1 MLLNLKLTALSFLN
15 IVTQTL
21 VNYALGRVMSS
32 RQSLNSWKKLEIL
45 AEEKQSQHMNDLFAN
60 DSQRFD
66 KFSIELPKLLLDY
79 SKNLIDSDV
88 MTALFALADECEV
101 TQWRKKMFAGDKIN
115 KTEDR
120 AVLHTALRRSDT
132 TPLWVDGENISESV
146 ASQLTKMEDFVNR
159 VRQGHWLGYSGKRIT
174 DIVNI
179 GVGGSNLGPQM
190 VTEALKH
197 YSDNSVNVHYV
208 SNVDGAQIVE
218 ILRPLDPEKVLFIVS
233 SKTFTTTETM
243 TNAKTAINWLTAS
256 SFDDKSV
263 AKHFVAV
270 TANKE
275 NAMSFGIEA
284 DNIFDMWDWVG
295 GRFSLWSAI
304 GLAIALDLGFD
315 KFKDLLA
322 GANEMDQHFADAP
335 IEQNMP
341 AIMALLSV
349 WNTTF
354 LGAKSQAILP
364 YDQTLHMLAAYLQQ
378 AEMESNGKSVSWDGD
393 EINYATVPSIW
404 GELGINGQHAFYQYL
419 HQSNNVVPADFIG
432 SVESVTPVKGHHET
446 LMSNFF
452 AQTQALMTGVNE
464 DQVRTDLKA
473 KGRTAEYIDKVA
485 PHKVHKGNRPTN
497 TLLLKRI
504 DPKTLGS
511 LIALYE
517 NKIFVQGIILQI
529 CSFDQWGV
537 ELGKGLAASI
547 QEELES
553 ENVSSSHDCST
564 ARLIAYYKKAT
575 MKS

>member
-1 MLLNLKLTALSFLN
+1 MPGR
-15 IVTQTL
+15 QTL
-21 VNYALGRVMSS
+21 I
-32 RQSLNSWKKLEIL
+32 SWKKLTQL
-45 AEEKQSQHMNDLFAN
+45 AKEKKSQHMNDLFAN
-60 DSQRFD
+60 DDDRFA
-66 KFSIELPKLLLDY
+66 KFSIELPNLLLDY
-79 SKNLIDSDV
+79 SKNLIDQQT
-88 MTALFALADECEV
+88 MTSLIDLANECELS
-101 TQWRKKMFAGDKIN
+101 QHREDMFMGKKIN
-115 KTEDR
+115 KTENR
-120 AVLHTALRRSDT
+120 AVLHTALRSSRDET
-132 TPLWVDGENISESV
+132 LIVNGENVTEQV
-146 ASQLTKMEDFVNR
+146 QMQLAKMAAFVDK
-159 VRQGHWLGYSGKRIT
+159 VRQGAWLGYSGKRIT

-190 VTEALKH
+190 VTEALKN
-197 YSDNSVNVHYV
+197 YSDNSVRVHYV
-208 SNVDGAQIVE
+208 SNVDGAQIADT
-218 ILRPLDPEKVLFIVS
+218 LRPLEPEKVLFIVS

-243 TNAKTAINWLTAS
+243 TNARTAMNWLTAS
-256 SFDDKSV
+256 SFDNQAI

-270 TANKE
+270 TANTE
-275 NAMSFGIEA
+275 NAMKFGIEK
-284 DNIFDMWDWVG
+284 DNIFAMWDWVG

-304 GLAIALDLGFD
+304 GLAIALDIGFD

-322 GANEMDQHFADAP
+322 GAHEMDNHFTHAP
-335 IEQNMP
+335 LSENMP
-341 AIMALLSV
+341 VIMALISV

-378 AEMESNGKSVSWDGD
+378 AEMESNGKSVSWDGK
-393 EINYATVPSIW
+393 EIDYATVPSIW

-464 DQVRTDLKA
+464 EQVRADLKA
-473 KGRTAEYIDKVA
+473 KGRNADYINNVA

-504 DPKTLGS
+504 DPKSLGQ

-517 NKIFVQGIILQI
+517 HKIFVQGVVLQV

-547 QEELES
+547 QQELES
-553 ENVSSSHDCST
+553 GQIAPNHDCST
-564 ARLIAYYKKAT
+564 QQLLQYYCRAKK
-575 MKS
+575 

>member
-1 MLLNLKLTALSFLN
+1 MSDR
-15 IVTQTL
+15 QTL
-21 VNYALGRVMSS
+21 A
-32 RQSLNSWKKLEIL
+32 SWKKLQQL
-45 AEEKQSQHMNDLFAN
+45 AQEKKSQHMNTFFAN
-60 DSQRFD
+60 DVKRFE
-66 KFSIELPKLLLDY
+66 KFSIELPNMLLDY
-79 SKNLIDSDV
+79 SKNLIDSETLDC
-88 MTALFALADECEV
+88 LLSLANETEV
-101 TQWRKKMFAGDKIN
+101 CDWRTKMFTGAKIN

-120 AVLHTALRRSDT
+120 AVLHTALRRQSNE
-132 TPLWVDGENISESV
+132 PLIVDGENVTEHV
-146 ASQLTKMEDFVNR
+146 QNQLAKMEVFVDK

-197 YSDNSVNVHYV
+197 YSDDGVNVHYV

-218 ILRPLDPEKVLFIVS
+218 VLRPLDPQKVLFIVS

-243 TNAKTAINWLTAS
+243 TNAKTAIKWLTSS
-256 SFDDKSV
+256 SFDEKSV

-275 NAMSFGIEA
+275 NAMGFGIEEH
-284 DNIFDMWDWVG
+284 NIFDMWDWVG

-315 KFKDLLA
+315 KFKELLE
-322 GANEMDQHFADAP
+322 GAYEMDQHFINAP
-335 IEQNMP
+335 LKDNMP
-341 AIMALLSV
+341 AIMALISV

-354 LGAKSQAILP
+354 LGAHSQAILP
-364 YDQTLHMLAAYLQQ
+364 YDQTLHMLSAYLQQ
-378 AEMESNGKSVSWDGD
+378 AEMESNGKSVTWDGD

-432 SVESVTPVKGHHET
+432 SVESVTPVQGHHET
-446 LMSNFF
+446 LMANFF
-452 AQTQALMTGVNE
+452 AQTQALMVGVDE
-464 DQVRTDLKA
+464 QQVRADLKA
-473 KGRTAEYIDKVA
+473 KGRTPDYINKVS

-497 TLLLKRI
+497 TILLKRI

-511 LIALYE
+511 LIAAYE
-517 NKIFVQGIILQI
+517 HKIFVQGIILQI

-537 ELGKGLAASI
+537 ELGKGLAAEI
-547 QEELES
+547 QEELSTNSIS
-553 ENVSSSHDCST
+553 EKHDCST
-564 ARLIAYYKKAT
+564 ASLMKFYQKA
-575 MKS
+575 K

>member
-1 MLLNLKLTALSFLN
+1 
-15 IVTQTL
+15 
-21 VNYALGRVMSS
+21 MSS
-32 RQSLNSWKKLEIL
+32 RQTLNSWKKLTQL
-45 AEEKQSQHMNDLFAN
+45 AQEKKSQHMNDLFAQ
-60 DSQRFD
+60 DSERFD

-79 SKNLIDSDV
+79 SKNLIDSET
-88 MTALFALADECEV
+88 MKTLFELATECKVLE
-101 TQWRKKMFAGDKIN
+101 WREKMFIGAKIN

-120 AVLHTALRRSDT
+120 AVLHTALRRKSKE
-132 TPLWVDGENISESV
+132 PLIVDGENVTTSV
-146 ASQLTKMEDFVNR
+146 QVQLEKMEGFVNH
-159 VRQGHWLGYSGKRIT
+159 VREGKWLGYSGKRIT
-174 DIVNI
+174 DVVNI

-197 YSDNSVNVHYV
+197 YSDNSINVHYV
-208 SNVDGAQIVE
+208 SNVDGAQIVQ
-218 ILRPLDPEKVLFIVS
+218 ILRPLDPERVLFIVS

-243 TNAKTAINWLTAS
+243 TNAKTAIRWLTAS
-256 SFDDKSV
+256 SFDDNAV
-263 AKHFVAV
+263 GKHFVAV

-275 NAMSFGIEA
+275 NAMGFGIKEE
-284 DNIFDMWDWVG
+284 NIFGMWDWVG

-315 KFKDLLA
+315 KFMELLD
-322 GANEMDQHFADAP
+322 GANEMDEHFQNAP

-354 LGAKSQAILP
+354 LGARSQAILP
-364 YDQTLHMLAAYLQQ
+364 YDQTLHMLSAYLQQ
-378 AEMESNGKSVSWDGD
+378 AEMESNGKSVSWNGD
-393 EINYATVPSIW
+393 EVDYATVPSIW

-432 SVESVTPVKGHHET
+432 SVASVTPVSGHHET

-464 DQVRTDLKA
+464 KQVRADLKA
-473 KGRTAEYIDKVA
+473 KGRIPDYIDKVA

-497 TLLLKRI
+497 TILLKRI
-504 DPKTLGS
+504 DPKTLGN

-517 NKIFVQGIILQI
+517 HKIFVQGIVLQI

-537 ELGKGLAASI
+537 ELGKGLAESI
-547 QEELES
+547 HKELES
-553 ENVSSSHDCST
+553 GIVSQNHDCST
-564 ARLIAYYKKAT
+564 LNLMNYYNKA
-575 MKS
+575 K

>member
-1 MLLNLKLTALSFLN
+1 
-15 IVTQTL
+15 
-21 VNYALGRVMSS
+21 MSS
-32 RQSLNSWKKLEIL
+32 RQSLNSWAKLEAL
-45 AEEKQSQHMNDLFAN
+45 AKTKKSEHMNDLFAQ
-60 DSQRFD
+60 DSERFN
-66 KFSIELPKLLLDY
+66 KFSVELPKLLLDY
-79 SKNLIDSDV
+79 SKNLIDGETMDS
-88 MTALFALADECEV
+88 LFDLAKECEV
-101 TQWRKKMFAGDKIN
+101 DTWRSKMFSGEKIN
-115 KTEDR
+115 KTENR
-120 AVLHTALRRSDT
+120 AVLHTALRRQSNE
-132 TPLWVDGENISESV
+132 PLIVDGENVTESV
-146 ASQLTKMEDFVNR
+146 SKQLEKMEGFVNR

-243 TNAKTAINWLTAS
+243 TNARTAIKWLTAS
-256 SFDDKSV
+256 SFDESAV

-270 TANKE
+270 TANKP
-275 NAMSFGIEA
+275 NAMSFGIEEE
-284 DNIFDMWDWVG
+284 NIFDMWDWVG

-304 GLAIALDLGFD
+304 GLAIALDLGFE
-315 KFKDLLA
+315 KFKELLQ
-322 GANEMDQHFADAP
+322 GAAEMDQHFLDAP
-335 IEQNMP
+335 FEDNMP
-341 AIMALLSV
+341 LIMAMLSV

-354 LGAKSQAILP
+354 LGSKSQAILP

-378 AEMESNGKSVSWDGD
+378 AEMESNGKSVNWEGEEVD
-393 EINYATVPSIW
+393 YATVPSIW

-464 DQVRTDLKA
+464 EQVRADLKA
-473 KGRTAEYIDKVA
+473 KGRTQEYIDKVA

-504 DPKTLGS
+504 DPVTLGS

-517 NKIFVQGIILQI
+517 HKIFVQGIILQI

-547 QEELES
+547 QRELES
-553 ENVSSSHDCST
+553 DEVLANHDCST
-564 ARLIAYYKKAT
+564 ENLIKYYKQCKQ
-575 MKS
+575 

>member
-1 MLLNLKLTALSFLN
+1 
-15 IVTQTL
+15 
-21 VNYALGRVMSS
+21 MSS
-32 RQSLNSWKKLEIL
+32 RQALHSWKKLTQL
-45 AEEKQSQHMNDLFAN
+45 AQQKKTQHMNDLFAK
-60 DSQRFD
+60 DSDRFD

-79 SKNLIDSDV
+79 SKNLIDSET
-88 MTALFALADECEV
+88 MGTLFSLAKESKVLE
-101 TQWRKKMFAGDKIN
+101 WREKMFIGAKIN

-120 AVLHTALRRSDT
+120 AVLHTALRRKST
-132 TPLWVDGENISESV
+132 EPLIVDGENITV
-146 ASQLTKMEDFVNR
+146 GVKAQLEKMEEFVNR
-159 VRQGHWLGYSGKRIT
+159 VREGKWLGYSGKRIT

-197 YSDNSVNVHYV
+197 YSDHSVNVHYV

-218 ILRPLDPEKVLFIVS
+218 TLRPLEPGKVLFIVS

-243 TNAKTAINWLTAS
+243 TNARTAINWLTAS
-256 SFDDKSV
+256 SFDENAV
-263 AKHFVAV
+263 GKHFVAV
-270 TANKE
+270 TANKA
-275 NAMSFGIEA
+275 NAMGFGIKEE
-284 DNIFDMWDWVG
+284 NVFGMWDWVG

-315 KFKDLLA
+315 KFIELLE
-322 GANEMDQHFADAP
+322 GANEMDEHFQNAP
-335 IEQNMP
+335 LEQNMP

-354 LGAKSQAILP
+354 LGARSQAILP
-364 YDQTLHMLAAYLQQ
+364 YDQTLHMLSAYLQQ
-378 AEMESNGKSVSWDGD
+378 AEMESNGKSVSWNGD
-393 EINYATVPSIW
+393 EVDYATVPSIW

-432 SVESVTPVKGHHET
+432 SVASVTPVKGHHET

-464 DQVRTDLKA
+464 EQVRADLKA
-473 KGRTAEYIDKVA
+473 KGRTADYIDQVA

-497 TLLLKRI
+497 TILLKRI
-504 DPKTLGS
+504 DPKTLGN

-517 NKIFVQGIILQI
+517 HKIFVQGIVLQI

-537 ELGKGLAASI
+537 ELGKGLAENI
-547 QEELES
+547 HKELES
-553 ENVSSSHDCST
+553 GEISADHDCST
-564 ARLIAYYKKAT
+564 LNLMNYYNASK
-575 MKS
+575 

>member
-1 MLLNLKLTALSFLN
+1 
-15 IVTQTL
+15 
-21 VNYALGRVMSS
+21 MSS
-32 RQSLNSWKKLEIL
+32 RQALNSWKKLTQL
-45 AEEKQSQHMNDLFAN
+45 AQQKKSQHMNDLFAQ
-60 DSQRFD
+60 DSDRFD

-79 SKNLIDSDV
+79 SKNLIDSETMD
-88 MTALFALADECEV
+88 TLFDLAKESKVIE
-101 TQWRKKMFAGDKIN
+101 WREKMFIGAKIN

-120 AVLHTALRRSDT
+120 AVLHTALRRKSSE
-132 TPLWVDGENISESV
+132 PLIVDGENVTVSV
-146 ASQLTKMEDFVNR
+146 QKQLEKMEEFVNR
-159 VRQGHWLGYSGKRIT
+159 VREGKWLGYSGKRIT

-197 YSDNSVNVHYV
+197 YSDHSVNVHYV

-243 TNAKTAINWLTAS
+243 TNAKTAIKWLTAS
-256 SFDDKSV
+256 SFDENAV

-275 NAMSFGIEA
+275 NAMSIGIKAE
-284 DNIFDMWDWVG
+284 NVFCLWDWVG

-315 KFKDLLA
+315 KFIELLD
-322 GANEMDQHFADAP
+322 GANEMDEHFQNAP
-335 IEQNMP
+335 LEQNMP

-354 LGAKSQAILP
+354 LGARSQAILP

-378 AEMESNGKSVSWDGD
+378 AEMESNGKSVSWNGEEVD
-393 EINYATVPSIW
+393 YATVPSIW

-432 SVESVTPVKGHHET
+432 SVASVTPVKGHHET

-464 DQVRTDLKA
+464 EQVRADLKA
-473 KGRTAEYIDKVA
+473 KGRTPDYIDKVA

-497 TLLLKRI
+497 TILLKRI
-504 DPKTLGS
+504 DPTTLGS

-517 NKIFVQGIILQI
+517 HKIFVQGIVLQI

-537 ELGKGLAASI
+537 ELGKGLAENI
-547 QEELES
+547 HKELES
-553 ENVSSSHDCST
+553 GEISDDHDCST
-564 ARLIAYYKKAT
+564 FNLMNYYNASK
-575 MKS
+575 

>member
-1 MLLNLKLTALSFLN
+1 
-15 IVTQTL
+15 
-21 VNYALGRVMSS
+21 MSS
-32 RQSLNSWKKLEIL
+32 RQSLNSWKKLSQL
-45 AEEKQSQHMNDLFAN
+45 ALNKKSQHMNDLFAQDN
-60 DSQRFD
+60 DRFN
-66 KFSIELPKLLLDY
+66 KFSIELPKMLLDY
-79 SKNLIDSDV
+79 SKNLIDSET
-88 MTALFALADECEV
+88 MSTLFELANECEV
-101 TQWRKKMFAGDKIN
+101 VEWRTKMFSGDKIN

-120 AVLHTALRRSDT
+120 AVLHTALRRKST
-132 TPLWVDGENISESV
+132 EPLIVDGDNVTESV
-146 ASQLTKMEDFVNR
+146 QAQLTKMEGFVNR
-159 VRQGHWLGYSGKRIT
+159 VREGKWKGYSGKRIT

-197 YSDNSVNVHYV
+197 YSDHSVNVHYV

-243 TNAKTAINWLTAS
+243 TNAKTAIKWLTAS
-256 SFDDKSV
+256 SFDERAV
-263 AKHFVAV
+263 GKHFVAV

-275 NAMSFGIEA
+275 NAMSFGIQEE
-284 DNIFDMWDWVG
+284 NIFGMWDWVG

-315 KFKDLLA
+315 KFKALLA
-322 GANEMDQHFADAP
+322 GADEMDQHFINAP
-335 IEQNMP
+335 LEQNMP
-341 AIMALLSV
+341 VVMAMLSV

-354 LGAKSQAILP
+354 LDSKSQAILP

-393 EINYATVPSIW
+393 EVDYATVPSIW

-432 SVESVTPVKGHHET
+432 SVESVTPVQGHHET

-464 DQVRTDLKA
+464 EQVRADLKA
-473 KGRTAEYIDKVA
+473 KGRTPEYIDKVA

-497 TLLLKRI
+497 TILLKRI
-504 DPKTLGS
+504 DPETLGS
-511 LIALYE
+511 LIAAYE
-517 NKIFVQGIILQI
+517 HKIFVQGIILQI

-537 ELGKGLAASI
+537 ELGKGLAESI
-547 QEELES
+547 HVELEGDS
-553 ENVSSSHDCST
+553 ISDKHDCST
-564 ARLIAYYKKAT
+564 ENLISFYKQAKN
-575 MKS
+575 K